1 MPRPKNTLIY
11 SRKAY
16 NKDTKFAEIVET
28 TALQARSQE
37 EHADLIQE
45 YYPKHTIEVLY
56 TYEHGCMAIER
67 TMSCRWDSSAD
78 AFAAY
83 KKEDQLIKAIEDI
96 NKTLF

>member
-28 TALQARSQE
+28 TALQARNQE

-45 YYPKHTIEVLY
+45 YYPKHTIEILY
-56 TYEHGCMAIER
+56 TYEHGGMAIER
-67 TMSCRWDSSAD
+67 TRSCKWDSSAD
-78 AFAAY
+78 AFGAY
-83 KKEDQLIKAIEDI
+83 KKEDQLIKEIKKI
-96 NKTLF
+96 NATLL